1 MRSYH
6 QQCLSPP
13 LSKEYCGIYEP
24 VFTCAERLSEFCYVP
39 VASNAPFDGLIEE
52 HRIALSDF
60 GLGHFHFSS
69 RLSIRGKIYDLL
81 FLASL
86 EERRGHLT

>member
-1 MRSYH
+1 MLAFVSFTLLDPFSHNSLR
-6 QQCLSPP
+6 
-13 LSKEYCGIYEP
+13 
-24 VFTCAERLSEFCYVP
+24 FTCAERLSEFCYVP